1 MAFYTAMIKF
11 WYTSTHL
18 SVISPEGESRYQR
31 SLPNISTLIT
41 GHKQIQASGASLD
54 QKDWGLTTERI

>member
-1 MAFYTAMIKF
+1 MLV
-11 WYTSTHL
+11 YTSTHL

-41 GHKQIQASGASLD
+41 GHKQIQASGASHD
-54 QKDWGLTTERI
+54 RKDWGLTTERI

>member
-1 MAFYTAMIKF
+1 MILYRNDKMLV
-11 WYTSTHL
+11 YTSTHL

-54 QKDWGLTTERI
+54 RKDWGLTTERI

>member
-1 MAFYTAMIKF
+1 MAFYTAMIKLV
-11 WYTSTHL
+11 YTSTHL

-41 GHKQIQASGASLD
+41 RHKQIQASGASLD
-54 QKDWGLTTERI
+54 RKD

>member
-1 MAFYTAMIKF
+1 MAFYTARIKLV
-11 WYTSTHL
+11 YTSTHL

-54 QKDWGLTTERI
+54 RKDWGLTTERI